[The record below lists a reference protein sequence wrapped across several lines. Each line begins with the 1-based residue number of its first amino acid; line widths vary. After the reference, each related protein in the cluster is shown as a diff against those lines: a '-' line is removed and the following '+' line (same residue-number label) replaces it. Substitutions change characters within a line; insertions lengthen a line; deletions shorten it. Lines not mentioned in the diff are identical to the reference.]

1 MLFLGSFLALKLN
14 KADNEGRNKM
24 ESGEMGMGTATYHFQ
39 RRTSMFDEFGGHSW
53 VGGQWR
59 EVIRVTQNPI
69 LWESVNIVLL

>member
-39 RRTSMFDEFGGHSW
+39 RRTSMLDEFGGHSW
-53 VGGQWR
+53 V
-59 EVIRVTQNPI
+59 
-69 LWESVNIVLL
+69 